1 MAIKTTNRKTFSVDY
16 NLDNLNLGFFNFTQY
31 KGLCDTNND
40 ITVDQNSF
48 SELNNIYVDN
58 NSVLASRSPIKFNDN
73 DIFIADEWHIGDYGL
88 RLYRIRYSGSEN
100 YYLYIISCFTHDL
113 FTNNTDKFQAYSF
126 KYVINDDN
134 DKLEVPKV
142 SLVEIE
148 DKVFIWFAGQAI
160 IVFNIAGEYDSTAGK
175 TLPYFEDAYKY
186 LYIPATTL
194 VTNGFESELESK
206 NFLTESYIKRYL
218 YTTESNVDWAT
229 LEGKKISLK
238 QIDDNGDEKK
248 LYDYI
253 ADENSPT
260 NLLYPYIKC
269 GESIEGNFDG
279 DYKIRVLEKN
289 GLPIVARLNTITG
302 DIEVSYGANIFHKLP
317 RLTGIL
323 ENSYPM
329 ITDDGLYIVCFTQ
342 THIAFCNILS
352 ASSNGTQLGHVE
364 DLSWELVSYYDNDPL
379 LPTAYRDVYLTEAP
393 GGRFKSR
400 NDYVYIFPIVDIGT
414 TYLHCHFRKDGV
426 DYSYYYMDGDNANG
440 NIIPAIAT
448 LEAGDRDCIIDFYS
462 PDGVYPDANEDSNYK
477 LPVPI
482 EYLGPLIVMFVP
494 SQNVANFIQL
504 RYKTS
509 GESSSDS
516 NRLLSRI
523 SYGYKQN
530 WFANYRPTFYEFCDI
545 SITPLL
551 KYSGEYTGNEY
562 HLRWEYDINISAC
575 ALSSTFIPHNVFC
588 IRPIVIYYS
597 SSESSITIPASDYYQ
612 YEFEESGTKKYSPA
626 VLFSTNGKALLSAT
640 SYFESIPEILGES
653 RESKLGTTAW
663 NNTKIDLPIV
673 TPGLPLCMNGNN
685 IYVLSGDTIH
695 TNVLQS
701 GVILQLDTYEN
712 VAYDSNDNMVIN
724 FRPDVPDCFA
734 VLGNYYISFATITDG
749 KFRLLA
755 SDIRRNDN
763 NDFLLYLPERSEQRF
778 SQRITNIHP
787 LADNTMGIFTE
798 NEVWYISA
806 INLDNESITR
816 YTKAVKSKLPIGCRM
831 GDEIITADN
840 GQAILFA
847 TPRGIAYL
855 TPEDFVATTDRV
867 INYITNDIQNTY
879 SKFYF
884 NDVINANAYSFG
896 ITIPSQIRITKYS
909 YWIFFYRYFD
919 RYIYLLDTRSMT
931 WWKWCTKYPIL
942 KIDGS
947 KNLTFLLELEY
958 AYIKPVIDDMSIY
971 ESNSFCGVSFI
982 YCDKN
987 YEIYDDDIIKEK
999 LNGIGV
1005 IDGTYDIKTSVYGDR
1020 IVYKFAENTIDWLFM
1035 TQKLHFGAINNY
1047 KFIRSININTNGMGN
1062 LVTKFTT
1069 KVYRDL
1075 YHPEDSE
1082 TVEIKI
1088 NDLRSYVKRYNLMHV
1103 TNFTYGLENDT
1114 TKTPEQLSINSM
1126 SVKYEIKG
1134 IIR

>member
-16 NLDNLNLGFFNFTQY
+16 DIDNLNLGFFNFTQY

-40 ITVDQNSF
+40 VTVDQNSF

-113 FTNNTDKFQAYSF
+113 FTNDTDKFQAYSF
-126 KYVINDDN
+126 KYVIKDDD

-160 IVFNIAGEYDSTAGK
+160 IVFNIAGEYDSTIGK

-194 VTNGFESELESK
+194 ITNGFESELESK
-206 NFLTESYIKRYL
+206 NFLTDSYIERHL
-218 YTTESNVDWAT
+218 YTTESDVEWT
-229 LEGKKISLK
+229 
-238 QIDDNGDEKK
+238 K
-248 LYDYI
+248 LYGEHVKIYQSSNSDRKELYDTQVDSFTKQLLAYPLLNVGDKSDYVI
-253 ADENSPT
+253 DT
-260 NLLYPYIKC
+260 
-269 GESIEGNFDG
+269 
-279 DYKIRVLEKN
+279 KIVN
-289 GLPIVARLNTITG
+289 GIPIVVRTNKALNTVS
-302 DIEVSYGANIFHKLP
+302 VSYGTSIFHDLP
-317 RLTGIL
+317 IL
-323 ENSYPM
+323 NLVFPADKSPAFL
-329 ITDDGLYIVCFTQ
+329 TDDGYYVVRFTQ
-342 THIAFCNILS
+342 AGIAFCQVLS
-352 ASSNGTQLGHVE
+352 KSSDSTQISFIDNYV
-364 DLSWELVSYYDNDPL
+364 WELESYKQWDLMVEEGVITNYVPYGRFHSRTEYLYLFRNVRSDSPDTNWVALHGFVNFKGRNIWVTWDNETHGGKHL
-379 LPTAYRDVYLTEAP
+379 LPEISDDIIYTLEFYMPDDIPNVSDIP
-393 GGRFKSR
+393 SG
-400 NDYVYIFPIVDIGT
+400 VDIN
-414 TYLHCHFRKDGV
+414 D
-426 DYSYYYMDGDNANG
+426 
-440 NIIPAIAT
+440 
-448 LEAGDRDCIIDFYS
+448 
-462 PDGVYPDANEDSNYK
+462 
-477 LPVPI
+477 
-482 EYLGPLIVMFVP
+482 LGPLLVITHINDNGNVDMDSYQFMRQNITNPSEGRPTEQYIVYSSGNKKSIFGLLSTESMIASNFYPVEYIKIYP
-494 SQNVANFIQL
+494 TDIETQKSKTRYWNYNVAIANNSILMNTNKKFINIYMTTITVGYFTNESTVQSL
-504 RYKTS
+504 MISETAYGGHWQARTNDPTDNINAGCIINNVNSILS
-509 GESSSDS
+509 GGLLIYDLPTHYSDKEEPGGTYGWDINEHTKELLISAKPLAFDS
-516 NRLLSRI
+516 N
-523 SYGYKQN
+523 
-530 WFANYRPTFYEFCDI
+530 TFFVWKD
-545 SITPLL
+545 
-551 KYSGEYTGNEY
+551 
-562 HLRWEYDINISAC
+562 
-575 ALSSTFIPHNVFC
+575 
-588 IRPIVIYYS
+588 
-597 SSESSITIPASDYYQ
+597 
-612 YEFEESGTKKYSPA
+612 
-626 VLFSTNGKALLSAT
+626 
-640 SYFESIPEILGES
+640 
-653 RESKLGTTAW
+653 
-663 NNTKIDLPIV
+663 
-673 TPGLPLCMNGNN
+673 
-685 IYVLSGDTIH
+685 DTIY
-695 TNVLQS
+695 TNKLQS
-701 GVILQLDTYEN
+701 GIIIEIDNYKN
-712 VAYDSNDNMVIN
+712 VSYDSDDMIIN

-734 VLGNYYISFATITDG
+734 VLGDYYISFATITDG
-749 KFRLLA
+749 KFRLFA
-755 SDIRRNDN
+755 SDTRRNDN

-867 INYITNDIQNTY
+867 INYVTNDIQNAY

-884 NDVINANAYSFG
+884 DDVINANAYSFG

-947 KNLTFLLELEY
+947 KNLTLLLELEY
-958 AYIKPVIDDMSIY
+958 AYIKPVIDDASIY

-987 YEIYDDDIIKEK
+987 YEIYDDDIVTEK

-1075 YHPEDSE
+1075 YHPEDNE

-1114 TKTPEQLSINSM
+1114 TNTPEQLSINSM